1 MKTMIKPSLFLFAV
15 LIALPVYAHHPMGG
29 QTPATFVQGMLSGFG
44 HPIIGIDHFAF
55 ILMIGL
61 LASALS
67 GISRYLVPVAFIA
80 ATVVGTGLHLA
91 TANLPASELVIAFS
105 VISAGT
111 LVLLRKQLSSLLLA
125 LGVAG
130 FGVFHGY
137 AYGEAIIGAETTPL
151 VTYLISFSFIQ
162 YAIILA
168 IAMGM
173 EKMAARSQRLQQIAT
188 RSAASV
194 ATLIGVIFVALNL
207 A

>member
-1 MKTMIKPSLFLFAV
+1 MKTFVKPALFMSALLV
-15 LIALPVYAHHPMGG
+15 ALPAFAHHPMGG
-29 QTPATFVQGMLSGFG
+29 QTPATFMQGMLSGFG

-61 LASALS
+61 LAMALS
-67 GISRYLVPVAFIA
+67 GIARYLVPAAFIA
-80 ATVVGTGLHLA
+80 ATVVGTGLHLVA
-91 TANLPASELVIAFS
+91 ANLPASELVIAFS
-105 VISAGT
+105 VISAGV

-125 LGVAG
+125 IGVAG

-151 VTYLISFSFIQ
+151 VTYLISFSLMQ

-168 IAMGM
+168 IAIGM
-173 EKMAARSQRLQQIAT
+173 EKIAARSQRLQQITA
-188 RSAASV
+188 RSAGV
-194 ATLIGVIFVALNL
+194 AATITGALFFVFNL